1 MNQLVIK
8 IAISLVAMIVLLVM
22 ALTTHDVINSKVFAS
37 FAIILGAY
45 SSSRYQI
52 KTTKIMNRIENLTLI
67 EGDFSE
73 VEAREVLIPIFSSKI
88 NFHKIKNW
96 SSQERFGEDDE
107 IAQKRIPELKNEI
120 EKLQKILSEAKAKNK
135 RLLVSSQINISLID
149 N

>member
-1 MNQLVIK
+1 
-8 IAISLVAMIVLLVM
+8 
-22 ALTTHDVINSKVFAS
+22 
-37 FAIILGAY
+37 
-45 SSSRYQI
+45 
-52 KTTKIMNRIENLTLI
+52 MNRIENLILI
-67 EGDFSE
+67 EGNFSD

-135 RLLVSSQINISLID
+135 RLLVSSQISISLID